1 MLYAIYLALTVAE
14 FLALVIARMPVFDA
28 LNTAVATAG
37 TGGFGVKA
45 TSMGGYSPAIQWVVA
60 VFMMLFGV
68 NFGVYFLL
76 LTKRFRAAALHEE
89 VRYYL
94 LIIVGAVAVI
104 VASLYAFGV
113 SPEMSFM
120 TKLRHAFF
128 QVASVITTTGFT
140 TMVTLMF
147 VGACA
152 GSTGGGI
159 KVSRVLI
166 FFRTVKRELMLFFH
180 PKRVVPIKAEQK
192 AVPPE
197 VVRSV
202 SVFLSAYVLVFAISV
217 LLVSLDNNDFTT
229 TFTAVT
235 ATMNNIGPGLSKAGP
250 TESFSFFSPFAKYV
264 MMFDMLAG
272 RLELYPMLI
281 MLMPDFWKGM
291 IPRLKK

>member
-1 MLYAIYLALTVAE
+1 M
-14 FLALVIARMPVFDA
+14 
-28 LNTAVATAG
+28 
-37 TGGFGVKA
+37 KA

-76 LTKRFRAAALHEE
+76 ITKRFRAALVHEE
-89 VRYYL
+89 ARYYL
-94 LIIVGAVAVI
+94 LIILGAVTVI
-104 VASLYAFGV
+104 MCSLYAFNI
-113 SPEMSFM
+113 SPEMGFM

-140 TMVTLMF
+140 TLDYEIWPQIALVTMVTLMF

-166 FFRTVKRELMLFFH
+166 FFRTVKREITLFFH
-180 PKRVVPIKAEQK
+180 PKRVMPIKAEQK
-192 AVPPE
+192 PVPPE

-202 SVFLSAYVLVFAISV
+202 SVFLSAYVLVFVISV

-229 TFTAVT
+229 TFTAVA

-291 IPRLKK
+291 LPHRR